1 MSGTPGAEVNLRVG
15 AGAGPLTATHVGI
28 GPAGTAAVDLTP
40 SAPGTVTVDASAR
53 GGALIRAAH
62 LSGATAPQDMGLVL
76 PQPLAAHASLTV
88 STPAVAPPAVVAP
101 SAVPVSAAR
110 PARLRLGKTGP
121 ARAVFAHAIRYTLT
135 VTNPSAVTAR
145 DVVVRDPVPEGASLG
160 RLPVRAQLDGGA
172 VVWHLGDL
180 APGAT
185 VTVHLRLRAD
195 VLSARRVRNEARA
208 SAANAATVRAHAIT
222 RVVVPLRVAPA
233 HIPVTG

>member
-1 MSGTPGAEVNLRVG
+1 M
-15 AGAGPLTATHVGI
+15 
-28 GPAGTAAVDLTP
+28 
-40 SAPGTVTVDASAR
+40 
-53 GGALIRAAH
+53 
-62 LSGATAPQDMGLVL
+62 
-76 PQPLAAHASLTV
+76 
-88 STPAVAPPAVVAP
+88 
-101 SAVPVSAAR
+101 
-110 PARLRLGKTGP
+110 
-121 ARAVFAHAIRYTLT
+121 
-135 VTNPSAVTAR
+135 
-145 DVVVRDPVPEGASLG
+145 VVRDPVPEGASLG